1 VREASVLRN
10 LVIVFELIESKTVKK
25 MGKLSR
31 LEEYEMW
38 KCGKAGM
45 EVGCAQGCEET
56 WGTKGCWECPDPNA
70 PTHAQ
75 IEEYEKRVK
84 NQDGENK

>member
-1 VREASVLRN
+1 MR
-10 LVIVFELIESKTVKK
+10 
-25 MGKLSR
+25 KLSR

-45 EVGCAQGCEET
+45 EVGCQQGCEDI
-56 WGTKGCWECPDPNA
+56 WGTKDCWECPDPNA

-75 IEEYEKRVK
+75 ILEYEKRVSSEK
-84 NQDGENK
+84 SGGKKDA